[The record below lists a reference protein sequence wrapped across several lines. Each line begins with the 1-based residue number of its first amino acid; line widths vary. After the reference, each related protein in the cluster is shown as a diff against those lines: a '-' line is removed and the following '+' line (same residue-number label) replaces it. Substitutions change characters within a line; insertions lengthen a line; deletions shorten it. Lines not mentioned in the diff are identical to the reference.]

1 MLTECLE
8 ILNNFE
14 QVLTKSSDELM
25 SLKYTFREILLNYQS
40 NLEIHD
46 ELFKEIYKKVKRCLF
61 IATRDEVYED
71 ESDIEPPGTNYAS
84 LQEGFACI
92 KEV

>member
-1 MLTECLE
+1 MLTECIE
-8 ILNNFE
+8 ILNNFK
-14 QVLTKSSDELM
+14 QLLKKNGDELM
-25 SLKYTFREILLNYQS
+25 PLKYKFKEILLNYQS
-40 NLEIHD
+40 HLEIHD

-61 IATRDEVYED
+61 IATRDEIFED
-71 ESDIEPPGTNYAS
+71 ENDIEPSGTNYAS